1 MSKGKTKTEATATLP
16 DWQKDAYQDYLARA
30 QEAAD
35 MPFQGYTGD
44 RFAGLSPEEMQ
55 MGAGIQG
62 LFGSAFGGFDPTR
75 QLQQLAGQQAPQMG
89 DVQSLLDVDIGAY
102 QSPYQQQ
109 VIDLTEQDFA
119 RRRDLQQQ
127 QAQDVAMRSGA
138 FGGSRGTIYE
148 QEALRPL
155 QEQEARTVAGLRQ
168 SGFEQAQRAAE
179 SDIARQQQMA
189 MLAPELE
196 LRSRQQQ
203 AGLLGGLLGGQTQ
216 ALGLLGG
223 YGGLARGLEQQGR
236 DFDFSEFMREQ
247 QYPAYQLGLFGQGI
261 QGMPA
266 LIGRNT
272 VEEKFGSPLGALGD
286 ATKLAGALASGG
298 YFNPAAPAAPSDE
311 RLKENI
317 KKIGKSKNGH
327 NLYTWDWNDR
337 AKELGVNSPT
347 TGVIA
352 QEIIKYMPEAVTKHA
367 DGYYMVNYGAL

>member
-1 MSKGKTKTEATATLP
+1 MSKGKTTTTQEATLP
-16 DWQKDAYQDYLARA
+16 DWQKQAYQDYLARA

-44 RFAGLSPEEMQ
+44 RIAGLSPEELQ

-62 LFGSAFGGFDPTR
+62 LYGSAFGGFDPTG
-75 QLQQLAGQQAPQMG
+75 QLQQLAGQQAPQLG

-168 SGFEQAQRAAE
+168 SGFDQAQRAAE

-196 LRSRQQQ
+196 LRGRQQQ
-203 AGLLGGLLGGQTQ
+203 AGLLGNLLGGQTQ

-223 YGGLARGLEQQGR
+223 YGGLSRGIGQAQR
-236 DFDFSEFMREQ
+236 DFDYSEFMREQ
-247 QYPAYQLGLFGQGI
+247 QYPAYQLGLLGQGV
-261 QGMPA
+261 QGMPS
-266 LIGRNT
+266 LVGQT
-272 VEEKFGSPLGALGD
+272 QTTQSSPGLGGILSGATGLLGAGF
-286 ATKLAGALASGG
+286 SGG
-298 YFNPAAPAAPSDE
+298 FFNPLSE
-311 RLKENI
+311 RLF
-317 KKIGKSKNGH
+317 
-327 NLYTWDWNDR
+327 T
-337 AKELGVNSPT
+337 AKTPT
-347 TGVIA
+347 TEGVS
-352 QEIIKYMPEAVTKHA
+352 
-367 DGYYMVNYGAL
+367 

>member
-1 MSKGKTKTEATATLP
+1 MSKGKSRTQEQTTMP
-16 DWQKDAYQDYLARA
+16 DWQMDLFKDYYQQAKDA
-30 QEAAD
+30 AD
-35 MPFQGYTGD
+35 IPFQEYTRD
-44 RFAGLSPEEMQ
+44 RFAGMSPEEQQ

-155 QEQEARTVAGLRQ
+155 QEQEARTIADIRDRGY
-168 SGFEQAQRAAE
+168 GQALGAVE

-196 LRSRQQQ
+196 LRGRQQQ

-223 YGGLARGLEQQGR
+223 YGGLSRGLGQAQR
-236 DFDFSEFMREQ
+236 DFDYSEFGREL
-247 QYPAYQLGLFGQGI
+247 QYPAYQLGLFGQGV
-261 QGMPA
+261 QGMPS
-266 LIGRNT
+266 LIGQT
-272 VEEKFGSPLGALGD
+272 QTTQSSPGLGGILSGATGLLGSAW
-286 ATKLAGALASGG
+286 TGG
-298 YFNPAAPAAPSDE
+298 YNPFGFLP
-311 RLKENI
+311 
-317 KKIGKSKNGH
+317 KK
-327 NLYTWDWNDR
+327 
-337 AKELGVNSPT
+337 
-347 TGVIA
+347 
-352 QEIIKYMPEAVTKHA
+352 
-367 DGYYMVNYGAL
+367 

>member
-1 MSKGKTKTEATATLP
+1 MSKGKTTTTQEATLP
-16 DWQKDAYQDYLARA
+16 DWQKQAYQDYLARA

-35 MPFQGYTGD
+35 IPFQGYTGD
-44 RFAGLSPEEMQ
+44 RIAGLSPEEMQ

-62 LFGSAFGGFDPTR
+62 LYGSAFGGFDPTG

-168 SGFEQAQRAAE
+168 SGFESAQRAAE

-196 LRSRQQQ
+196 LRGRQQQ
-203 AGLLGGLLGGQTQ
+203 AGLLSGLLGGQQQ

-223 YGGLARGLEQQGR
+223 YGGLSRGLGQAQR

-247 QYPAYQLGLFGQGI
+247 QYPAYQLGLLGQGV
-261 QGMPA
+261 QGMQPLVGQTQTTQSSPGLGGILSGA
-266 LIGRNT
+266 TGLLGAGFSGGFFN
-272 VEEKFGSPLGALGD
+272 PLGERFFK
-286 ATKLAGALASGG
+286 TK
-298 YFNPAAPAAPSDE
+298 
-311 RLKENI
+311 I
-317 KKIGKSKNGH
+317 
-327 NLYTWDWNDR
+327 
-337 AKELGVNSPT
+337 PT
-347 TGVIA
+347 TEGVS
-352 QEIIKYMPEAVTKHA
+352 
-367 DGYYMVNYGAL
+367 

>member
-1 MSKGKTKTEATATLP
+1 MSKGKTTTTQEATLP
-16 DWQKDAYQDYLARA
+16 DWQKQAYQDYLARA

-35 MPFQGYTGD
+35 IPFQGYTGD
-44 RFAGLSPEEMQ
+44 RIAGLSPEEMQ

-62 LFGSAFGGFDPTR
+62 LYGSAFGGFDPTR
-75 QLQQLAGQQAPQMG
+75 QLQQLAGQQTPQMG

-247 QYPAYQLGLFGQGI
+247 QYPAYQLGLLGQGLGMMPQLMGRTGTESFRTASLEELGNFL
-261 QGMPA
+261 QGA
-266 LIGRNT
+266 
-272 VEEKFGSPLGALGD
+272 
-286 ATKLAGALASGG
+286 
-298 YFNPAAPAAPSDE
+298 
-311 RLKENI
+311 
-317 KKIGKSKNGH
+317 GKSGFF
-327 NLYTWDWNDR
+327 
-337 AKELGVNSPT
+337 GP
-347 TGVIA
+347 
-352 QEIIKYMPEAVTKHA
+352 
-367 DGYYMVNYGAL
+367 

>member
-16 DWQKDAYQDYLARA
+16 DWQKQAYQDYLNRA

-44 RFAGLSPEEMQ
+44 RFAGLSPEELQ

-62 LFGSAFGGFDPTR
+62 LFGSAFGGFDPTG
-75 QLQQLAGQQAPQMG
+75 QLQQLAGQQAPQLG

-148 QEALRPL
+148 QESLRPL

-236 DFDFSEFMREQ
+236 DFDFSEFMRQQ

-261 QGMPA
+261 AGMPA

-272 VEEKFGSPLGALGD
+272 VEEKFGSPLGAVGD
-286 ATKLAGALASGG
+286 AAKLAGALASGG
-298 YFNPAAPAAPSDE
+298 YFNPAAP
-311 RLKENI
+311 
-317 KKIGKSKNGH
+317 
-327 NLYTWDWNDR
+327 
-337 AKELGVNSPT
+337 
-347 TGVIA
+347 TG
-352 QEIIKYMPEAVTKHA
+352 P
-367 DGYYMVNYGAL
+367 

>member
-1 MSKGKTKTEATATLP
+1 MSKGKSRTQQQTTMP
-16 DWQKDAYQDYLARA
+16 DWQMDLFKDYYGRA
-30 QEAAD
+30 KEAAD
-35 MPFQGYTGD
+35 MPFQGYIGD
-44 RFAGLSPEEMQ
+44 RFAGMSPEEQQ
-55 MGAGIQG
+55 MGASIQS
-62 LFGSAFGGFDPTR
+62 LFGSAFGGFDPTA
-75 QLQQLAGQQAPQMG
+75 QLQQLAGQQAPQLG
-89 DVQSLLDVDIGAY
+89 DVPSLLDMDIGAY

-196 LRSRQQQ
+196 LRGRQQQ
-203 AGLLGGLLGGQTQ
+203 AGLLGGLLGGQQQ

-236 DFDFSEFMREQ
+236 DFDFSEFMRQQ
-247 QYPAYQLGLFGQGI
+247 QYPAYQLGLLGQGL
-261 QGMPA
+261 GMMPKLMGSTGTESYKA
-266 LIGRNT
+266 ASLEDLG
-272 VEEKFGSPLGALGD
+272 KFLYGTGEIGAL
-286 ATKLAGALASGG
+286 T
-298 YFNPAAPAAPSDE
+298 
-311 RLKENI
+311 
-317 KKIGKSKNGH
+317 
-327 NLYTWDWNDR
+327 
-337 AKELGVNSPT
+337 
-347 TGVIA
+347 
-352 QEIIKYMPEAVTKHA
+352 
-367 DGYYMVNYGAL
+367 

>member
-1 MSKGKTKTEATATLP
+1 MSKGTTTTTKEATLP

-35 MPFQGYTGD
+35 TPFQGYTGD
-44 RFAGLSPEEMQ
+44 RIAGMSPEEMQ
-55 MGAGIQG
+55 MGQGIQG
-62 LFGSAFGGFDPTR
+62 LFGSAFGYDPTG

-102 QSPYQQQ
+102 QSPYQEQ

-155 QEQEARTVAGLRQ
+155 QEQEARTIADIRERGY
-168 SGFEQAQRAAE
+168 GQALGAAE
-179 SDIARQQQMA
+179 SDIARQQQRA
-189 MLAPELE
+189 MFAPEMD

-203 AGLLGGLLGGQTQ
+203 AGLLGGLLGGQQQ

-223 YGGLARGLEQQGR
+223 YGGLSRGLEQQGR
-236 DFDFSEFMREQ
+236 DFDFGEFMRQQ
-247 QYPAYQLGLFGQGI
+247 QYPAYQLGLFGQGV

-266 LIGRNT
+266 LKGMTTTEQGQTGPMGVLGGIAGL
-272 VEEKFGSPLGALGD
+272 GSSLALGNINPFSGL
-286 ATKLAGALASGG
+286 KGLFGGGASAMTPQI
-298 YFNPAAPAAPSDE
+298 NMPSY
-311 RLKENI
+311 LP
-317 KKIGKSKNGH
+317 GKG
-327 NLYTWDWNDR
+327 
-337 AKELGVNSPT
+337 
-347 TGVIA
+347 TGLPGI
-352 QEIIKYMPEAVTKHA
+352 
-367 DGYYMVNYGAL
+367 

>member
-1 MSKGKTKTEATATLP
+1 MSKGKTTTTQEATLP
-16 DWQKDAYQDYLARA
+16 DWQKQAYQDYLARA

-35 MPFQGYTGD
+35 IPFQGYTGD
-44 RFAGLSPEEMQ
+44 RIAGLSPEEMQ

-62 LFGSAFGGFDPTR
+62 LYGSAFGGFDPTG

-168 SGFEQAQRAAE
+168 SGFESAQRAAE

-196 LRSRQQQ
+196 LRGRQQQ
-203 AGLLGGLLGGQTQ
+203 AGLLSGLLGGQQQ

-223 YGGLARGLEQQGR
+223 YGGLSRGLGQAQR

-247 QYPAYQLGLFGQGI
+247 QYPAYQLGLLGQGV
-261 QGMPA
+261 QGMQPLVGQTQTTQSSPGLGGILSGA
-266 LIGRNT
+266 TGLLGAGFSGGFFN
-272 VEEKFGSPLGALGD
+272 PLG
-286 ATKLAGALASGG
+286 
-298 YFNPAAPAAPSDE
+298 E
-311 RLKENI
+311 RFFKA
-317 KKIGKSKNGH
+317 KI
-327 NLYTWDWNDR
+327 
-337 AKELGVNSPT
+337 PT
-347 TGVIA
+347 TEGVS
-352 QEIIKYMPEAVTKHA
+352 
-367 DGYYMVNYGAL
+367 

>member
-1 MSKGKTKTEATATLP
+1 MSKGKSRTQEQTTMP
-16 DWQKDAYQDYLARA
+16 DWQMDLFKDYYQQAKDA
-30 QEAAD
+30 AD
-35 MPFQGYTGD
+35 IPFQEYTRD
-44 RFAGLSPEEMQ
+44 RFAGMSPEEQQ

-155 QEQEARTVAGLRQ
+155 QEQEARTIADIRDRGY
-168 SGFEQAQRAAE
+168 GQALGAAE

-196 LRSRQQQ
+196 LRGRQQQ
-203 AGLLGGLLGGQTQ
+203 ANLLGGLLGGQTQ

-247 QYPAYQLGLFGQGI
+247 QYPAYQLGLLGQGL
-261 QGMPA
+261 GMMPQ
-266 LIGRNT
+266 LMGRT
-272 VEEKFGSPLGALGD
+272 GTESFKTASLEELGNFLYGAGGSGAFGS
-286 ATKLAGALASGG
+286 
-298 YFNPAAPAAPSDE
+298 
-311 RLKENI
+311 
-317 KKIGKSKNGH
+317 
-327 NLYTWDWNDR
+327 
-337 AKELGVNSPT
+337 
-347 TGVIA
+347 
-352 QEIIKYMPEAVTKHA
+352 
-367 DGYYMVNYGAL
+367 

>member
-1 MSKGKTKTEATATLP
+1 MSKGKSRTKQQTTMP
-16 DWQKDAYQDYLARA
+16 DWQMDLFKDYYQQAKD
-30 QEAAD
+30 AAD

-44 RFAGLSPEEMQ
+44 RIAGLSPEEQQ

-62 LFGSAFGGFDPTR
+62 LFGSAFGGFDPTA
-75 QLQQLAGQQAPQMG
+75 QLQQLAGQQAPQLG

-168 SGFEQAQRAAE
+168 SGFDQAQRAAE

-196 LRSRQQQ
+196 LRGRQQQ
-203 AGLLGGLLGGQTQ
+203 AGLLGNLLGGQTQ

-236 DFDFSEFMREQ
+236 DFDFSEFMRQQ
-247 QYPAYQLGLFGQGI
+247 QYPAYQLGLLGQGL
-261 QGMPA
+261 GMMPK
-266 LIGRNT
+266 LM
-272 VEEKFGSPLGALGD
+272 GSTG
-286 ATKLAGALASGG
+286 TESFRTASL
-298 YFNPAAPAAPSDE
+298 E
-311 RLKENI
+311 
-317 KKIGKSKNGH
+317 
-327 NLYTWDWNDR
+327 
-337 AKELGVNSPT
+337 ELGNFL
-347 TGVIA
+347 
-352 QEIIKYMPEAVTKHA
+352 Q
-367 DGYYMVNYGAL
+367 GAGGSGLFG

>member
-1 MSKGKTKTEATATLP
+1 MSKGKTKTEATATVP

-236 DFDFSEFMREQ
+236 DFDFSEFMRQQ

-272 VEEKFGSPLGALGD
+272 VEEKFGSPLGAVGD
-286 ATKLAGALASGG
+286 AAKLAGALASGG
-298 YFNPAAPAAPSDE
+298 YFNPAAP
-311 RLKENI
+311 
-317 KKIGKSKNGH
+317 
-327 NLYTWDWNDR
+327 
-337 AKELGVNSPT
+337 
-347 TGVIA
+347 TG
-352 QEIIKYMPEAVTKHA
+352 
-367 DGYYMVNYGAL
+367 

>member
-1 MSKGKTKTEATATLP
+1 MSKGKTKTTSQATMP
-16 DWQKDAYQDYLARA
+16 DWQMDLFKDYYQQAK
-30 QEAAD
+30 EAAD

-44 RFAGLSPEEMQ
+44 RIAGLSPEEMQ

-62 LFGSAFGGFDPTR
+62 LFGSAFGGFDPTG
-75 QLQQLAGQQAPQMG
+75 QLQQLAGQQAPQLG

-127 QAQDVAMRSGA
+127 QAEDVAMRSGA

-168 SGFEQAQRAAE
+168 SGFESAQRAAE

-196 LRSRQQQ
+196 LRGRQQQ
-203 AGLLGGLLGGQTQ
+203 AGLLSGLLGGQTQ

-236 DFDFSEFMREQ
+236 DFDFSEFMRQQ
-247 QYPAYQLGLFGQGI
+247 QYPAYQLGLLGQGL
-261 QGMPA
+261 GMMPK
-266 LIGRNT
+266 LM
-272 VEEKFGSPLGALGD
+272 GSTGTESFRTASLEDLGNFLYGTGESGALG
-286 ATKLAGALASGG
+286 
-298 YFNPAAPAAPSDE
+298 
-311 RLKENI
+311 
-317 KKIGKSKNGH
+317 
-327 NLYTWDWNDR
+327 
-337 AKELGVNSPT
+337 
-347 TGVIA
+347 
-352 QEIIKYMPEAVTKHA
+352 
-367 DGYYMVNYGAL
+367 